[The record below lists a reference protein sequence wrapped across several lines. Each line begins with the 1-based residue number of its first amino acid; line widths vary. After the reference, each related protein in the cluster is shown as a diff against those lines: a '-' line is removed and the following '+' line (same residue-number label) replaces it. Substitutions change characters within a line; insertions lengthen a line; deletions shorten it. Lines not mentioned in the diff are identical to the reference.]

1 MHVLQR
7 FHKSVDL
14 LFRLKNRMRRVV
26 LRKSRFSQDGSASD
40 SQVTFYEKAV
50 SRIIVDDRK
59 FNRFRRIYD
68 YREIL
73 EHVDFDLGKRYLSI
87 ILKKNP
93 KILANI
99 DDFRKNDLIGKPRTY
114 DFGDIGRVSPT
125 TLRYIATAL
134 EIIDKVGKSKFA
146 NIVEIGGGYGGQA
159 SILQSLDSFERYYI
173 YDLPEVQVLIQKFSS
188 RREMKNILFPNF
200 ADDLN
205 VEFDL
210 VISNYAFSE
219 LPREIQNSYIEKV
232 ILKSRNGF
240 MIMNSGYSNKT
251 GRSDGKITIS
261 EMQAIIPDL
270 EIFPEEPL
278 TSPDNYLL
286 IWRQKND

>member
-40 SQVTFYEKAV
+40 SQVTFYENAV